1 MVWCQHPHQGWFQ
14 TPTDSEGGRKPT
26 RWVPGTSARTDVA
39 GTGWGA
45 ARWKGGRAL
54 FSQGPVPPPSHTW
67 RLQASALFCPFTP
80 KNSWLRQSWWRSWV
94 HCTQTTHT
102 HTHSTFP
109 PYRKDTDES
118 GCGEKTPRRDGLEDT
133 QQRRGASAADV
144 WTRCWLGQGLAR
156 HRKGKRGWGRR
167 NQVGIKWKKVSVDF
181 SQGLLTLI
189 YSI

>member
-1 MVWCQHPHQGWFQ
+1 MFNKWFFRRNKKFSVVAFPYFHCKYSHQGWFQ
-14 TPTDSEGGRKPT
+14 APTDSEGGRKPT

-102 HTHSTFP
+102 HTQHFP
-109 PYRKDTDES
+109 TLQE
-118 GCGEKTPRRDGLEDT
+118 GHWWIGVWGEDT
-133 QQRRGASAADV
+133 PPWWFG
-144 WTRCWLGQGLAR
+144 R
-156 HRKGKRGWGRR
+156 HPTKKGC
-167 NQVGIKWKKVSVDF
+167 
-181 SQGLLTLI
+181 
-189 YSI
+189 